1 MTQCAC
7 SRASGGSHLHPTT
20 YGMHMKERSSEV
32 PTDLYPE
39 LAEPGGLGEA
49 LAREAARR
57 GRAVGPME
65 PVEGFA
71 PAVAACR
78 VRGEARF
85 AVYATNDDER
95 EFRIE
100 ISADSGWLWGAFGS
114 TDSLAVVAAILH
126 EWCEGASIGQL
137 RREWTLL
144 ADDPLKAAPPG
155 RVVSTAWRL
164 TLERSR
170 VIRLGDAEL
179 AEALYAQPALRVFF
193 PWPSHGQFS
202 LLSST
207 ADPFHNELPRVIPT
221 IDGLWDVVAEG
232 SAQTPSRVLG
242 ARLSA
247 SEAAALVAA
256 NIPAG
261 SGPAIEGGWPE
272 RESTA

>member
-1 MTQCAC
+1 
-7 SRASGGSHLHPTT
+7 
-20 YGMHMKERSSEV
+20 MKERSSEV

-39 LAEPGGLGEA
+39 LAVPGGLGEA
-49 LAREAARR
+49 LAHEAARH
-57 GRAVGPME
+57 GHAVGPME

-95 EFRIE
+95 EFRIQ
-100 ISADSGWLWGAFGS
+100 ISADSGWPWVAFGS
-114 TDSLAVVAAILH
+114 TDSLAVVAAVLH
-126 EWCEGASIGQL
+126 EWCEGASIGRL

-144 ADDPLKAAPPG
+144 TDDPLTAAPPG

-164 TLERSR
+164 TLERSG

-179 AEALYAQPALRVFF
+179 AEALYAQPVLRVFF
-193 PWPSHGQFS
+193 PWPSHGRFS

-207 ADPFHNELPRVIPT
+207 ADPFHNELPQVIPT
-221 IDGLWDVVAEG
+221 MDGLWDVVAER
-232 SAQTPSRVLG
+232 SAQTSSRVLG

-247 SEAAALVAA
+247 GEAAALVAA

-261 SGPAIEGGWPE
+261 SGPAVEGGWPE
-272 RESTA
+272 RETAP

>member
-1 MTQCAC
+1 
-7 SRASGGSHLHPTT
+7 
-20 YGMHMKERSSEV
+20 MKERSSEV

-39 LAEPGGLGEA
+39 LAVPGGLGEA
-49 LAREAARR
+49 LIREAARH
-57 GRAVGPME
+57 GHDVGPME

-71 PAVAACR
+71 PAVAVCR

-100 ISADSGWLWGAFGS
+100 ISTDSGWPWGAFGS

-126 EWCEGASIGQL
+126 EWCEGASTGQL
-137 RREWTLL
+137 RREWQLL

-179 AEALYAQPALRVFF
+179 AEALHARPALRVFF

-221 IDGLWDVVAEG
+221 MDGLWDVVAVG

-242 ARLSA
+242 ARLGA
-247 SEAAALVAA
+247 DDAAALVAA
-256 NIPAG
+256 NIPPG
-261 SGPAIEGGWPE
+261 SGPAVEGGWPE
-272 RESTA
+272 REETV

>member
-1 MTQCAC
+1 M
-7 SRASGGSHLHPTT
+7 
-20 YGMHMKERSSEV
+20 
-32 PTDLYPE
+32 
-39 LAEPGGLGEA
+39 
-49 LAREAARR
+49 AREAARR
-57 GRAVGPME
+57 GRAVEPLG

-71 PAVAACR
+71 PAVAACC
-78 VRGEARF
+78 VRGKARF

-100 ISADSGWLWGAFGS
+100 ISEESGWLWGAFGS
-114 TDSLAVVAAILH
+114 TESLAVVADILH
-126 EWCEGASIGQL
+126 EWCEGASIGEL

-144 ADDPLKAAPPG
+144 ADDPLEAAPPG
-155 RVVSTAWRL
+155 RAVSTAWRL

-193 PWPSHGQFS
+193 PWPSHGWFS

-221 IDGLWDVVAEG
+221 VDGLWDVVAER

-242 ARLSA
+242 TRLSA
-247 SEAAALVAA
+247 VEAAALVAA
-256 NIPAG
+256 SIPEG
-261 SGPAIEGGWPE
+261 SGPAVEGGWPE